1 MSQLSSSSTSW
12 FRTGLPLLWLTA
24 FGVTSIV
31 LQFSESASSEM
42 KIAFP
47 VATVAGLGLLSL
59 LAMPL
64 KKVAL
69 EGDHLIVEGWR
80 ARAVIPLADVER
92 VSWWMAVK
100 PEIISIVLKKD
111 SLFGRRILFTPGFR
125 VLRLSEHPTTTPLS
139 KFYEVSRM
147 MPLRVKLVWQC
158 GQVQRASASMSQ
170 RRTSGSEGRFF

>member
-24 FGVTSIV
+24 FGAASIV
-31 LQFSESASSEM
+31 LQFSESAPSEM

-47 VATVAGLGLLSL
+47 IATVSGLGLFSL
-59 LAMPL
+59 LALPL

-69 EGDHLIVEGWR
+69 EGDHLLVKGRR
-80 ARAVIPLADVER
+80 ASAVIPLVDVER

-111 SLFGRRILFTPGFR
+111 SLFGRRILFTPEFR
-125 VLRLSEHPTTTPLS
+125 VFRLSEHPT
-139 KFYEVSRM
+139 
-147 MPLRVKLVWQC
+147 
-158 GQVQRASASMSQ
+158 ASAL
-170 RRTSGSEGRFF
+170 REAVERANSERSAAP